1 MIKPLLTAKKAGTL
15 LGVSESFCRKCY
27 GELGGFL
34 IGGKIRFTEE
44 SIQNALQNKIRTVD
58 GTGAG
63 QQCEAVPAQVQNETR
78 GRSLGGGKAAK
89 VGTPGG
95 VRGRYIPPRKNHL
108 HAITAFH
115 AHFLFQKL
123 SPLNL
128 WLHSRLIGGH
138 YEFQNNTRSKDGA

>member
-1 MIKPLLTAKKAGTL
+1 MISPLLTAKKAGAL

-44 SIQNALQNKIRTVD
+44 SIENALQNKIRTVD

-63 QQCEAVPAQVQNETR
+63 QQFEAVPAPMQNETR
-78 GRSLGGGKAAK
+78 SRSLGGSKAAR

-95 VRGRYIPPRKNHL
+95 VRSDPHGI
-108 HAITAFH
+108 AA
-115 AHFLFQKL
+115 
-123 SPLNL
+123 
-128 WLHSRLIGGH
+128 
-138 YEFQNNTRSKDGA
+138 